1 VHGGTLSKGL
11 TAAAAAGD
19 TAGVTVYGIRHHGP
33 GCARSL
39 AAALAAQAPDCI
51 LIEGPPEANDL
62 IAWAKDPAMVPP
74 VALLVYLPDAPGAAA
89 YYPFAV
95 FSPEWQALSYG
106 ATRGITTRFI
116 DLPAGLG
123 LVATSEDSEA
133 DGPVPDAGRP
143 DPIALLAQAAG
154 YADSDLWWD
163 RQVEARHDATG
174 LFDAIFHAMGT
185 LRHELAH
192 PLTPREAQREAHM
205 RREIR
210 EAQREAFSNIAV
222 VCGAWHAPVLID
234 HSTAKADHALLKGL
248 PRVKTATAWI
258 PWTYARLATRSG
270 YGAGVQS
277 PGWYDHLWR
286 HPGAHGQNAL
296 VHWVVRAAR
305 LLRAEQ
311 LDASSAAVIE
321 TVRLAE
327 ALAALRGFVVP
338 SLGEIQD
345 ALLGVLAAGRS
356 EPLAL
361 IRTALEVGAVLG
373 EVPPDAPAV
382 PLQRDLA
389 AQQKRLRLKVS
400 AEPQVLELD
409 LRKDLDRERQILFH
423 RLGAIGVT
431 WASQA
436 QTSGQTGAGTFKE
449 VWQLEWRPELALRII
464 EVARYGNT
472 IDSAASALMVER
484 AATQPLPGLTNALAQ
499 ALDARL
505 PIAAEAIITA
515 IRAAAALQSDVHVL
529 VNALPPL
536 ARLVRYSDVRGT
548 DAELTRPI
556 LEGLLDRALIGLS
569 PACQQLDDDAAEA
582 MLDTLAAVES
592 VFGLVPD
599 EARQAAW
606 FLLLDALAA
615 NHAGNIGV
623 HGLVRG
629 RATRL
634 LADAQLLDAD
644 ALAAAA
650 GLALSA
656 VVAPLAAGAWV
667 AGLVHG
673 SGMLLVHQ
681 ERVLCALDQWLG
693 ALERD
698 AFIHVLPLLRRAFA
712 DFDASIRRRL
722 AEAVGRL
729 SQASPSDRAGP
740 LARAALDPARV
751 ACLIPLVAAMLGVES
766 NDGA

>member
-1 VHGGTLSKGL
+1 MHGGALKP
-11 TAAAAAGD
+11 
-19 TAGVTVYGIRHHGP
+19 GVTVYGIRHHGP

-39 AAALAAQAPDCI
+39 AAALASQAPDCI
-51 LIEGPPEANDL
+51 LIEGPPEADEM
-62 IAWAKDPAMVPP
+62 IAWAKHPAMVPP
-74 VALLVYLPDAPGAAA
+74 VALLVYLPDTPGAAA

-123 LVATSEDSEA
+123 LIASTDPEAEATA
-133 DGPVPDAGRP
+133 PDTGRP

-174 LFDAIFHAMGT
+174 LFDAILHAMGT
-185 LRHELAH
+185 LRRELAH
-192 PLTPREAQREAHM
+192 PLTAREAQREAHM
-205 RREIR
+205 RLQIR
-210 EAQREAFSNIAV
+210 QAQREAFGNIAV
-222 VCGAWHAPVLID
+222 VCGAWHAPVLLD
-234 HSTAKADHALLKGL
+234 HSTSKADQALLKGL
-248 PRVKTATAWI
+248 PRVKTETAWI

-311 LDASSAAVIE
+311 LDASSASVIE

-345 ALLGVLAAGRS
+345 ALLGVLAAGRP

-361 IRTALEVGAVLG
+361 IRTALEVGSVLG

-400 AEPQVLELD
+400 AERQVLELD

-423 RLGAIGVT
+423 RLGAIGVM
-431 WASQA
+431 WALQT
-436 QTSGQTGAGTFKE
+436 QTSGQAGAGTFKE
-449 VWQLEWRPELALRII
+449 VWLLEWRPELALRII

-484 AATQPLPGLTNALAQ
+484 AATQTLPELTHALAQ

-505 PIAAEAIITA
+505 APAAAAIIDA
-515 IRAAAALQSDVHVL
+515 IRTAAALQSDVHIV
-529 VNALPPL
+529 VSALPPL
-536 ARLVRYSDVRGT
+536 ARLIRYSDVRGT
-548 DAELTRPI
+548 NADLTRPI
-556 LEGLLDRALIGLS
+556 FEGLLDRALIGLA

-582 MLDTLAAVES
+582 LIDTLAAVES

-599 EARQAAW
+599 DARQAAW
-606 FLLLDALAA
+606 FILLGTLAD
-615 NHAGNIGV
+615 NHGGDIGI

-634 LADAQLLDAD
+634 LADAQLLDTD

-650 GLALSA
+650 ALALSK

-667 AGLVHG
+667 AGLVRG

-693 ALERD
+693 GLDGD
-698 AFIHVLPLLRRAFA
+698 AFTHVLPLLRRAFA

-729 SQASPSDRAGP
+729 AKNASADGSKPAGP
-740 LARAALDPARV
+740 DTHAGLDPARV
-751 ACLIPLVAAMLGVES
+751 ACLIPIIAAMLGVDS
-766 NDGA
+766 TDGV